1 MWLTRVSINNPVFA
15 AMMMFAL
22 MVLGLFSWKDIG
34 VEEFPNVEFPFV
46 IINTNYIGASPEV
59 VESDVTRK
67 IEDAVNTIAG
77 VKRVFSTSYEG
88 RSFVAIEF
96 FLNVPVNVAVQDVRD
111 KIALIKNEFR
121 DEVDDPIIER
131 YNPGAVPVLSLAFTS
146 TTLTPREVSTWIE
159 QKVKKRFQTVS
170 GVGKVEVIGAVKREI
185 RVFIRPERLACLW
198 CWR

>member
-46 IINTNYIGASPEV
+46 IVNTTYVGASPEV

-96 FLNVPVNVAVQDVRD
+96 
-111 KIALIKNEFR
+111 
-121 DEVDDPIIER
+121 
-131 YNPGAVPVLSLAFTS
+131 
-146 TTLTPREVSTWIE
+146 
-159 QKVKKRFQTVS
+159 
-170 GVGKVEVIGAVKREI
+170 
-185 RVFIRPERLACLW
+185 
-198 CWR
+198 